1 MRAACWSRPA
11 AQVIAV
17 CSSMGQKKSVGGGS
31 HTTTRKP
38 PPLPVMAMLQLHW
51 RIPPRA
57 HQQISAKLLILS
69 HRHKTNAY
77 VHSFGQPTLTPWKV
91 PTPLTTIA
99 WYESPLPLALLLQG
113 ETFPRRG
120 KKHLV
125 VISLPFFTPL
135 FPLRSIPLVRTKT
148 NSGWK
153 IVALHHTDPLCSWCW
168 SETPKIRHQ
177 GQVGVTDKLRPTP
190 HLVCPNIDS
199 LCANVWG
206 SVLKGGVLRVEGVCL
221 GVHWACVFLVW
232 VLWMAGVCYRVELLV
247 SLIEIKFGVVIWPCL
262 FDSVVTLWVKYCMA
276 VTGLI
281 A

>member
-57 HQQISAKLLILS
+57 HQQISANLLILS

-153 IVALHHTDPLCSWCW
+153 IVALHHIALLLMLVRNPQNKTSGTGW
-168 SETPKIRHQ
+168 RH
-177 GQVGVTDKLRPTP
+177 R
-190 HLVCPNIDS
+190 
-199 LCANVWG
+199 
-206 SVLKGGVLRVEGVCL
+206 
-221 GVHWACVFLVW
+221 
-232 VLWMAGVCYRVELLV
+232 
-247 SLIEIKFGVVIWPCL
+247 
-262 FDSVVTLWVKYCMA
+262 
-276 VTGLI
+276 
-281 A
+281 